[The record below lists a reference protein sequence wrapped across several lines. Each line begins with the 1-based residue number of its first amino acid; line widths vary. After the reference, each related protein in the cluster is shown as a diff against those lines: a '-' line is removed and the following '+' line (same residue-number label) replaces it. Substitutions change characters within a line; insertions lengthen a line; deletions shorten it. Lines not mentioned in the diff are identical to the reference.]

1 MNPNCNYTTTG
12 GCNCGQSQNTCPSAP
27 SCPPPAPA
35 PCPPPSPNPC
45 PPPCP
50 PGCMPIPPYPPM
62 PPRPPVPP
70 PPRAEE
76 ADVDCGCNCAAGMLG
91 ALELLCDPRLAPLVD
106 YNQFAFFTPNFVLG
120 TSLNCPDAATTAY
133 DNLTGPLAGEF
144 VSIKPCTCNDLEV
157 SGQIYYP
164 IPVCAADSCC
174 ASGPAFTANAV
185 SVCSLAAVA
194 FTVPVSATQEET
206 YTQLKS
212 LLWQALHPGRPPLGN
227 NTPVM
232 KPTPCDCTDTKLS
245 GRRTASVAAGPL
257 LVANAAVLGSV
268 GDVLVLANDADQR
281 IYYVCQSSVSFSG

>member
-12 GCNCGQSQNTCPSAP
+12 GC
-27 SCPPPAPA
+27 SCTQPAN
-35 PCPPPSPNPC
+35 PCPPSPPNPC
-45 PPPCP
+45 PPPPPPAPCPPACP
-50 PGCMPIPPYPPM
+50 PGCMPVPTFPPL

-76 ADVDCGCNCAAGMLG
+76 ANVDCGCGCAAGMLG

-106 YNQFAFFTPNFVLG
+106 YSQFAFFTPNFVLG
-120 TSLNCPDAATTAY
+120 TSLNCPDTATTAY

-144 VSIKPCTCNDLEV
+144 VSIKPCTCDDLEV

-174 ASGPAFTANAV
+174 AAGPAFTPSAV
-185 SVCSLAAVA
+185 SVCSLTAVA
-194 FTVPVSATQEET
+194 FTVPASETQDET

-212 LLWQALHPGRPPLGN
+212 LLWQALHPGRPPLS
-227 NTPVM
+227 NTAPVM
-232 KPTPCDCTDTKLS
+232 KPTPCDCTESRLS
-245 GRRTASVAAGPL
+245 GRRTVSVAAGPL

-268 GDVLVLANDADQR
+268 GEVLVLANDADRR
-281 IYYVCQSSVSFSG
+281 IYYVCQNSVSFSG

>member
-35 PCPPPSPNPC
+35 PCPPPNPSC

-144 VSIKPCTCNDLEV
+144 VSIKPCTCDDLEV

-164 IPVCAADSCC
+164 IPVCAAD
-174 ASGPAFTANAV
+174 G
-185 SVCSLAAVA
+185 
-194 FTVPVSATQEET
+194 E
-206 YTQLKS
+206 
-212 LLWQALHPGRPPLGN
+212 
-227 NTPVM
+227 
-232 KPTPCDCTDTKLS
+232 
-245 GRRTASVAAGPL
+245 
-257 LVANAAVLGSV
+257 LGSFKETIRKAV
-268 GDVLVLANDADQR
+268 EARRKSPFD
-281 IYYVCQSSVSFSG
+281 F

>member
-12 GCNCGQSQNTCPSAP
+12 GCNCAQSQNTCPSAP

-50 PGCMPIPPYPPM
+50 PGCMPVPPYPPM

-144 VSIKPCTCNDLEV
+144 VSIKPCTCDDLEV

-164 IPVCAADSCC
+164 IPV
-174 ASGPAFTANAV
+174 
-185 SVCSLAAVA
+185 
-194 FTVPVSATQEET
+194 
-206 YTQLKS
+206 
-212 LLWQALHPGRPPLGN
+212 
-227 NTPVM
+227 
-232 KPTPCDCTDTKLS
+232 
-245 GRRTASVAAGPL
+245 
-257 LVANAAVLGSV
+257 
-268 GDVLVLANDADQR
+268 
-281 IYYVCQSSVSFSG
+281 